1 SDAPVLGYEIH
12 MGMSEPT
19 RACPAAFEIVAR
31 NARATS
37 ARDGAIGGGGTIVGT
52 MLHGVFENDA
62 LRAHTLA
69 ALRERR
75 GVPAPAAR
83 SIPTKRAEYDRL
95 EAAVRGSLGGDLLW
109 QLAGLPP
116 RRSC

>member
-1 SDAPVLGYEIH
+1 
-12 MGMSEPT
+12 MSEPT

-31 NARATS
+31 NGHAAR
-37 ARDGAIGGGGTIVGT
+37 ARDGAIGGDGAIVGT

-62 LRAHTLA
+62 LRAGTLA

-75 GVPAPAAR
+75 GVPAPPAR
-83 SIPTKRAEYDRL
+83 RIPTRRAEYDRL

-109 QLAGLPP
+109 QLAGLAA